1 MFQVSPTFA
10 DEINDKDIKMFQF
23 AQYKVKNISFVFLKY
38 FVTIDQFDGKYED
51 LLKMLQ
57 EGK

>member
-51 LLKMLQ
+51 LLKML
-57 EGK
+57 